1 MKNQNEGYSPSI
13 AGWLARI
20 FNVKESAI
28 QRFLSIVA
36 IIGVV
41 LACLALFQKWTGGSQ
56 AEAAPDQAQPC
67 VDEKG

>member
-20 FNVKESAI
+20 FNVKESTM
-28 QRFLSIVA
+28 QRFLNIVA

-56 AEAAPDQAQPC
+56 VGTAPDQAQPC